1 MRLIALLFFFA
12 TFIPLRSAETV
23 ESWATLNFQYAPL
36 TAASKSTITVSGGSL
51 ISQLGMSG
59 GGIIC
64 VGDAQ
69 DRMAAWSFKHRAYA
83 PIAGVAAADTDLSG
97 ILKMEVLGCS
107 EVGTAKSPS
116 SSAPKRPLRL
126 GFVTS
131 SRTVKVTFRPSVD
144 CESELWGVMVVNYNV
159 TQYPGSLEASW
170 VPSSVSLKLGGVWTP
185 GGGGQAGSAAMLL
198 TMGAFKKVASD
209 SVQSPV
215 SQLKVAGQSATL
227 KANLTGPGTLSYQW
241 FKDGVAVVGGTSSTL
256 IIPSLGL
263 VHAGSYRVEVRDGYG
278 TSQSSFM
285 TLALL
290 GFTQQPQGASV
301 VVGAPITLSAEAQGG
316 DSPVSYQWYKGAQL
330 VAGAT
335 GSNLSIESATLANA
349 GTYSV
354 KASAGGATL
363 TSNSVQ
369 VSVRENVALDVSDNF
384 STGISSSRWTSYQ
397 KLSGSMNVVGAS
409 GHASFLVSSSSIGSQ
424 AAAMVWNARLRTDVD
439 WTAEFRGRN
448 NAPYSANGG
457 SKLGLEIMDARL
469 LNSGTI
475 NAEYGDRYLGV
486 KFTRGSE
493 GYREPLFQYWVN
505 DSWQQDI
512 SAATVT
518 EFKFKAVYQAAD
530 QTFNFLVETTG
541 AGSDWKL
548 IGTSSLYEL
557 VPDATASSELLLLIN
572 GKTRYGPISEGQLWV
587 DDFRLIQAAAV
598 MPTIT
603 TQPSSKTATV
613 GGSVTLSVTASGY
626 GTLSYQWRKD
636 GVNIVGATGSSYS
649 IASVQ
654 SANQGNYTVLVSNA
668 NGSVTSQSA
677 QLSVTEVVEVS
688 SGMALVTGGT
698 LPESSELSA
707 VPVNTFYIGKTEVT
721 WGEWKTVRTWAVAN
735 GYTDLANV
743 GYGAGDKYPVANVN
757 WYDVVKWCNARS
769 EKEGKTPVYKSG
781 TAIYQT
787 GVVADPQVIPSADG
801 YRLPTEAEWE
811 FAARGGTQTHGYT
824 YSGSNDLDTV
834 AWHWGS
840 PERSVQEV
848 AKKQENELGIHDM
861 SGNLWEWCWDSDD
874 IGSRRVMR
882 GGQWNQFGGACAV
895 SYRRSDLPSDNASQ
909 WGPHNGFRVARNAAP

>member
-1 MRLIALLFFFA
+1 MRLITFLFLFA
-12 TFIPLRSAETV
+12 ILSPLRSAELV

-51 ISQLGMSG
+51 IAQLGLSG
-59 GGIIC
+59 GGLIC

-83 PIAGVAAADTDLSG
+83 PIAGVAPTETDLSG
-97 ILKMEVLGCS
+97 ILKMEVLGYS
-107 EVGTAKSPS
+107 EVGSAKSPS
-116 SSAPKRPLRL
+116 STVPKRPLRL
-126 GFVTS
+126 GWVTS

-185 GGGGQAGSAAMLL
+185 GDGGQAGSAAMLL
-198 TMGAFKKVASD
+198 TMGSFKKVASD
-209 SVQSPV
+209 SVQSSV

-227 KANLTGPGTLSYQW
+227 KANITGSGSLSYQW

-290 GFTQQPQGASV
+290 EFKQQPQGASV

-335 GSNLSIESATLANA
+335 GSTLSIGSATLASA

-354 KASAGGATL
+354 KASVGGATL
-363 TSNSVQ
+363 MSNSVQ
-369 VSVRENVALDVSDNF
+369 VSVRENVALDVTDNF
-384 STGISSSRWTSYQ
+384 STGISSLRWTSYQ
-397 KLSGSMNVVGAS
+397 KLSGSMSVVGAS

-424 AAAMVWNARLRTDVD
+424 DAAMVWNARLRTDVD

-512 SAATVT
+512 SAQTVT

-587 DDFRLIQAAAV
+587 DDFRLIQAAAA
-598 MPTIT
+598 MPTSMT
-603 TQPSSKTATV
+603 VPAGMQLVAEGNFQMGDAQDRDPSAEV
-613 GGSVTLSVTASGY
+613 HDVFVSG
-626 GTLSYQWRKD
+626 
-636 GVNIVGATGSSYS
+636 
-649 IASVQ
+649 
-654 SANQGNYTVLVSNA
+654 
-668 NGSVTSQSA
+668 
-677 QLSVTEVVEVS
+677 
-688 SGMALVTGGT
+688 
-698 LPESSELSA
+698 
-707 VPVNTFYIGKTEVT
+707 FYILETEVT
-721 WGEWKTVRTWAVAN
+721 YASWLVVRNWAEKN
-735 GYTDLANV
+735 GYVFEQEGSGVSADH
-743 GYGAGDKYPVANVN
+743 PVQGID
-757 WYDVVKWCNARS
+757 WYQAVKWCNARS
-769 EKEGKTPVYKSG
+769 EMEGRKPAYYQASTRNPTQVYRRGRVDLNNDMVDWNSN
-781 TAIYQT
+781 
-787 GVVADPQVIPSADG
+787 G

-811 FAARGGTQTHGYT
+811 KAARGGEVGKRFPWGNTISHERASYKSETKYAYNLSPYGYHPD
-824 YSGSNDLDTV
+824 YG
-834 AWHWGS
+834 
-840 PERSVQEV
+840 PEEPRTNPVKNFPKNGFGLYGMV
-848 AKKQENELGIHDM
+848 
-861 SGNLWEWCWDSDD
+861 GNVYEWCWDWSSLLGTGQAKDPRGPLVGVAYEADD
-874 IGSRRVMR
+874 EFKARRLLR
-882 GGQWNQFGGACAV
+882 GGGWGSDPGWCRVSSRGNTPDSDFG
-895 SYRRSDLPSDNASQ
+895 NA
-909 WGPHNGFRVARNAAP
+909 GFRPVLRQ

>member
-1 MRLIALLFFFA
+1 MRLITFLFLFSILSPLRAAEKLEAWSTLFFQHEP
-12 TFIPLRSAETV
+12 T
-23 ESWATLNFQYAPL
+23 NAP
-36 TAASKSTITVSGGSL
+36 SKSTITLSSGSL
-51 ISQLGMSG
+51 IAQLGLSG

-83 PIAGVAAADTDLSG
+83 PIAGVAPIETDLSE
-97 ILKMEVLGCS
+97 ILKMEVLGYS
-107 EVGTAKSPS
+107 EVGSARPPS
-116 SSAPKRPLRL
+116 DTPPKRPLRL
-126 GFVTS
+126 GWVTS
-131 SRTVKVTFRPSVD
+131 NRTVKVTFKPSAD
-144 CESELWGVMVVNYNV
+144 CESELWGVMRVNYTV
-159 TQYPGSLEASW
+159 TQYAGSLEASW

-185 GGGGQAGSAAMLL
+185 RGGGPAGSAVMLL
-198 TMGAFKKVASD
+198 TMGAFKSVAAD
-209 SVQSPV
+209 SIQV
-215 SQLKVAGQSATL
+215 SATQVKVAGQSAVL
-227 KANLTGPGTLSYQW
+227 NGNITGSEAMSYQW
-241 FKDGVAVVGGTSSTL
+241 FKDGVAVVGGTSSSL
-256 IIPSLGL
+256 VIPALGP
-263 VHAGSYRVEVRDGYG
+263 VHAGNYRVEARNGFGAVQRSYV
-278 TSQSSFM
+278 
-285 TLALL
+285 TLAVF

-301 VVGAPITLSAEAQGG
+301 VVGAPITLSAQAQGG
-316 DSPVSYQWYKGAQL
+316 ESPVSYQWYKGAQL
-330 VAGAT
+330 VTGAT
-335 GSNLSIESATLANA
+335 GSVLSIGSATLANA

-369 VSVRENVALDVSDNF
+369 VSVRENIALDVSDNF
-384 STGISSSRWTSYQ
+384 STGISSSRWTTYQ

-424 AAAMVWNARLRTDVD
+424 DAAMVWNARLRTDVD

-587 DDFRLIQAAAV
+587 DDFRLIQAAAA

-636 GVNIVGATGSSYS
+636 GVNIAGATGSSYS

-654 SANQGNYTVLVSNA
+654 STNAGSYAVVVSNA

-677 QLSVTEVVEVS
+677 RLSVATPVEVRP
-688 SGMALVTGGT
+688 GMILVSGGT
-698 LPESSELSA
+698 LPAYSQLGA
-707 VPVNTFYIGKTEVT
+707 VPVDTFYIGKTEVT
-721 WGEWKTVRTWAVAN
+721 WGEWKTVRTWAVVN

-743 GYGAGDKYPVANVN
+743 GQGLGDAYPVTHVN
-757 WYDVVKWCNARS
+757 WHEVVKWCNARS
-769 EKEGKTPVYKSG
+769 EKEGKTPVYKNGGEVHRTG
-781 TAIYQT
+781 T
-787 GVVADPQVIPSADG
+787 VSDPQINSSANG
-801 YRLPTEAEWE
+801 YRLPSEKEWE
-811 FAARGGTQTHGYT
+811 FAARGGTQTQGYT
-824 YSGSNDLDTV
+824 YSGSNDLSAV
-834 AWHWGS
+834 GWYNGNSGGA
-840 PERSVQEV
+840 VKEV
-848 AKKQENELGIHDM
+848 GKKQANELGIYDM
-861 SGNLWEWCWDSDD
+861 SGNVWEWS
-874 IGSRRVMR
+874 GSLYPGYEGSYRVIR
-882 GGQWNQFGGACAV
+882 GGGWGSYAEGCSV
-895 SYRRSDLPSDNASQ
+895 SYRDPDSPGNRD
-909 WGPHNGFRVARNAAP
+909 GYIGFRVALSSVP